1 MRKHIRLPGSAA
13 LALAWLAAPVVA
25 QAEHGAAAPS
35 AAIDLDDISCPAHA
49 ELLGEPRSETVTH
62 RGSTDEV
69 LLLDF
74 VTR

>member
-1 MRKHIRLPGSAA
+1 M
-13 LALAWLAAPVVA
+13 VC
-25 QAEHGAAAPS
+25 
-35 AAIDLDDISCPAHA
+35 LDGPWVEAHA
-49 ELLGEPRSETVTH
+49 SLEGEPRSEVVTH

>member
-1 MRKHIRLPGSAA
+1 MSGEDTTQWR
-13 LALAWLAAPVVA
+13 APANRARFRELV
-25 QAEHGAAAPS
+25 G
-35 AAIDLDDISCPAHA
+35 AHA